1 MFLSKS
7 WPVFGL
13 GRLVPAGLAILLP
26 AALVGASGTAP
37 GDLDVSFGNS
47 GHVLVSVGTYGAT
60 ASTVAVQPDGKIL
73 LAGSTLPVPPPPPP
87 PPPPP
92 APPASPN
99 GSRLRGIARSP
110 LRPAPSSHAHTPGG
124 GGNQD
129 FVLVRLNPDGS
140 LDPSFGTGGVVRTP
154 IDLVPGGY
162 DQALAIALGSN
173 GSIVLAGDAQVGQ
186 TNDFAFVRYT
196 SSGALDSSFSNDGI
210 ETINVGD
217 YDVVFGL
224 AIQPADQK
232 IVAVGSS
239 DLYGAFTSIRLQ
251 ADGGL
256 DGSFGSGGV
265 AQTPVGDPAFR
276 DTAARVTLG
285 PGGKVI
291 VAGTADD
298 EYPHGNFAV
307 VRYLTDGQ
315 LDPSFGDN
323 GVVVTQEPDDEVGG
337 ALSIAPDG
345 KVAVG
350 GSVSQPSNL
359 YAFRVERYLDNGDLD
374 PSFGEGGIVTTQ
386 IGSNAYLID
395 LVAQGDGKLV
405 AGGQSYT
412 SRNLFALARYLDDG
426 SLDLSFGDSYAIP
439 FRPTTC
445 ESSRRGSSMRR
456 SGTGRWPRSECLRLA
471 LGRHRRPLPPD
482 RRRHLHHHLL
492 HHRRHPHHH
501 LHLRLRLRRLRHLHC
516 LRLRHPRLRCAAGC
530 RESSGRRSEE
540 REHGS
545 AAPIAASAGSGVLVR
560 RASVGC

>member
-1 MFLSKS
+1 
-7 WPVFGL
+7 
-13 GRLVPAGLAILLP
+13 
-26 AALVGASGTAP
+26 
-37 GDLDVSFGNS
+37 
-47 GHVLVSVGTYGAT
+47 
-60 ASTVAVQPDGKIL
+60 
-73 LAGSTLPVPPPPPP
+73 
-87 PPPPP
+87 
-92 APPASPN
+92 
-99 GSRLRGIARSP
+99 
-110 LRPAPSSHAHTPGG
+110 
-124 GGNQD
+124 
-129 FVLVRLNPDGS
+129 VRLNPDGS

-162 DQALAIALGSN
+162 DQAQAIALGSN

-196 SSGALDSSFSNDGI
+196 SSGALDPSFSNDGI
-210 ETINVGD
+210 ETVNVGD
-217 YDVVFGL
+217 YDVAFGL

-265 AQTPVGDPAFR
+265 AQTPVGDPTFR
-276 DTAARVTLG
+276 DTAAGVTLG

-307 VRYLTDGQ
+307 VRYLMDGQ
-315 LDPSFGDN
+315 PDPTFGDN

-345 KVAVG
+345 KIAVG
-350 GSVSQPSNL
+350 GSVFQPSHL

-426 SLDLSFGDSYAIP
+426 SLDPSFGDAGTRTYEFAAGGENANAVAIQ
-439 FRPTTC
+439 TL
-445 ESSRRGSSMRR
+445 
-456 SGTGRWPRSECLRLA
+456 SGEPPDERIVQAGLLYETFGHGQMAAIRVFATGAGPPPPPPPPPPPGPPPPPPPPSPPPPGPPPPPPPPPPA
-471 LGRHRRPLPPD
+471 PPPPPPLPPPPPPPPPPVRCRVPRVVGTTLGRARTRI
-482 RRRHLHHHLL
+482 RRAHCRVGRI
-492 HHRRHPHHH
+492 RRARSAHVGRV
-501 LHLRLRLRRLRHLHC
+501 LRQS
-516 LRLRHPRLRCAAGC
+516 PRPGAVRPRGARINLVV
-530 RESSGRRSEE
+530 GRR
-540 REHGS
+540 
-545 AAPIAASAGSGVLVR
+545 
-560 RASVGC
+560 

>member
-1 MFLSKS
+1 M
-7 WPVFGL
+7 FGL

-37 GDLDVSFGNS
+37 GDLDVSFGNG

-60 ASTVAVQPDGKIL
+60 ASAVAVQPDGKIL

-110 LRPAPSSHAHTPGG
+110 LRPAPSPHAHAPEG

-196 SSGALDSSFSNDGI
+196 SSGALDSSFSSDGI

-276 DTAARVTLG
+276 DTAAGVTLG

-426 SLDLSFGDSYAIP
+426 SLDPSFGDAYADI
-439 FRPTTC
+439 RI
-445 ESSRRGSSMRR
+445 R
-456 SGTGRWPRSECLRLA
+456 
-471 LGRHRRPLPPD
+471 
-482 RRRHLHHHLL
+482 
-492 HHRRHPHHH
+492 
-501 LHLRLRLRRLRHLHC
+501 
-516 LRLRHPRLRCAAGC
+516 
-530 RESSGRRSEE
+530 SGRRE
-540 REHGS
+540 RPRRRDPD
-545 AAPIAASAGSGVLVR
+545 APGR
-560 RASVGC
+560 RANRPGGAPL